1 MVKVRSRYLV
11 AFVLTAHLAGP
22 ASAREVRVLARMG
35 LDGGGT
41 RLAKVPM
48 SDGSTQSLSAG
59 GLFTIAGGLLYAPE
73 GTPIAIEAT
82 VGYKV
87 DDVTASNGQLKFD
100 RWPLELLASYRS
112 ERHRIGGGVARH
124 GAPTYKIAVD
134 GSPTSRV
141 EFDDAFGAVVQYAY
155 GDVGGDFYWDIGARV
170 TIIKYQVPG
179 DSVSGNSIG
188 AFVSLGF

>member
-1 MVKVRSRYLV
+1 VAKRVSRFLV
-11 AFVLTAHLAGP
+11 VFTLAALVAGP

-41 RLAKVPM
+41 RLAKVTM
-48 SDGSTQSLSAG
+48 TDGSTQSLSAG
-59 GLFTIAGGLLYAPE
+59 GLFTIAAGLLFAPAS
-73 GTPIAIEAT
+73 TPIAVEAT

-100 RWPLELLASYRS
+100 RWPLELLASYRID
-112 ERHRIGGGVARH
+112 RHRLGGGVTRH
-124 GAPTYKIAVD
+124 GAPTYEIAVD

-141 EFDDAFGAVVQYAY
+141 EFDDAVGAIVQYAY
-155 GDVGGDFYWDIGARV
+155 GDVSGNLYWDVGARL
-170 TIIKYQVPG
+170 TFIEYRAPG